1 MGEATLAKQ
10 LLQLVGGKQN
20 IEQVWHCATRLRFT
34 LKDPQKATAAK
45 QKVEALDGVITVV
58 EASGQ
63 YQVVIGNNVS
73 DVYQAIIKLE
83 PSLGDSAQAAND
95 QPKEKMTFKRT
106 FNGLLTF
113 ISGVF
118 TPFLG
123 AMAGAGIL
131 KGLLSLAVAVG
142 WLTTKSGAY
151 QIWWA
156 AADGI
161 FYFLP
166 IALAF
171 TAAKHL
177 KVNPFVAMAIA
188 AAMVYPNIVGLV
200 GKPSIDFFGIPVV
213 AANYTATV
221 LPILLVVVV
230 QKFLEP
236 FFNKIWHQ
244 SVRNILAPLCLLVII
259 VPLTMLVVGPVSSI
273 LSNGLATAIVS
284 LNKSVPA
291 LAGMVLGGF
300 WQVFVIF
307 GVHWALVPVM
317 MNNIAQYGTDP
328 MMPILLPAVLAQAGA
343 AFAVFLKT
351 RDAKMK
357 SLAGSSTIT
366 ALFGVTEP
374 TIYGITLKLKKP
386 FYCAC
391 VAGAVGGIIVA
402 MSGAGSNV
410 ASLASIL
417 SLPTYLGKGFGVS
430 VIGDIVAFVL
440 GVALTFVF
448 GGINAGVKED
458 KTQAAQVTADHA
470 ETLAAPVKGTLVPLS
485 EVPDEVFSSGTM
497 GQGIAIEPEDNLV
510 KAPVAGT
517 ISLVY
522 PTAHAIGITS
532 DKGAEIL
539 IHIGVDTVNLK
550 GKYFKPLIEQGQ
562 KVAVG
567 TPLVEFD
574 YQAIKAA
581 GYAPTVMMI
590 VTNSDRYQVETRA
603 DGTTADD
610 ALMTLA

>member
-1 MGEATLAKQ
+1 MGETALAKQ
-10 LLQLVGGKQN
+10 LLKLVGGKQN
-20 IEQVWHCATRLRFT
+20 INQVWHCATRLRFT
-34 LKDPQKATAAK
+34 LKDQDKVPKE
-45 QKVEALDGVITVV
+45 KVEALDGVITVV

-63 YQVVIGNNVS
+63 FQVVIGNNVS
-73 DVYQAIIKLE
+73 DVYQEVVKLE
-83 PSLGDSAQAAND
+83 PSLSDGTEGPATVTH
-95 QPKEKMTFKRT
+95 EKMTFKRA

-131 KGLLSLAVAVG
+131 KGLLSLAVVLG

-166 IALAF
+166 LALAF
-171 TAAKHL
+171 TAAKQL
-177 KVNPFVAMAIA
+177 KVNQFVAMAIA
-188 AAMVYPNIVGLV
+188 AAMVYPNIVALV

-236 FFNKIWHQ
+236 FFNRIWHE
-244 SVRNILAPLCLLVII
+244 SVRNILAPLCLLVVI

-284 LNKSVPA
+284 LNKSVPV
-291 LAGMVLGGF
+291 LAGMILGGF

-317 MNNIAQYGTDP
+317 MNNIALYGTDP

-343 AFAVFLKT
+343 AFAVFLKA

-366 ALFGVTEP
+366 ALFGITEP

-402 MSGAGSNV
+402 MSGAGANV

-430 VIGDIVAFVL
+430 VIGDVVAFVL
-440 GVALTFVF
+440 GVGLTLAF
-448 GGINAGVKED
+448 GGINAPAKN
-458 KTQAAQVTADHA
+458 QAAAEVVADHA
-470 ETLAAPVKGTLVPLS
+470 ETLAAPVKGTLVALS
-485 EVPDEVFSSGTM
+485 DVPDEVFASGTM
-497 GQGIAIEPEDNLV
+497 GQGIAIESEENVV
-510 KAPVAGT
+510 KSPVAGT
-517 ISLVY
+517 VSLVY
-522 PTAHAIGITS
+522 PTGHAIGITS

-539 IHIGVDTVNLK
+539 IHIGIDTVNLK
-550 GKYFKPLIEQGQ
+550 GKHFKALIEQGQ
-562 KVAVG
+562 KVTVG

-574 YQAIKAA
+574 YQAIQAA

-590 VTNSDRYQVETRA
+590 VTNSDQYQVETRS
-603 DGTTADD
+603 DGATDDD

>member
-1 MGEATLAKQ
+1 MGETALAKQ
-10 LLQLVGGKQN
+10 LLKLVGGKQN
-20 IEQVWHCATRLRFT
+20 INQVWHCATRLRFT
-34 LKDPQKATAAK
+34 LKDQDKVPKE
-45 QKVEALDGVITVV
+45 KVEALDGVITVV

-63 YQVVIGNNVS
+63 FQVVIGNNVS
-73 DVYQAIIKLE
+73 DVYQEVVKLE
-83 PSLGDSAQAAND
+83 PSLSDGTEGPATVTH
-95 QPKEKMTFKRT
+95 EKMTFKRA

-131 KGLLSLAVAVG
+131 KGLLSLAVVLG

-166 IALAF
+166 LALAF
-171 TAAKHL
+171 TAAKQL
-177 KVNPFVAMAIA
+177 KVNQFVAMAIA
-188 AAMVYPNIVGLV
+188 AAMVYPNIVALV

-236 FFNKIWHQ
+236 FFNRIWHE
-244 SVRNILAPLCLLVII
+244 SVRNILAPLCLLVVI

-284 LNKSVPA
+284 LNKSVPV
-291 LAGMVLGGF
+291 LAGMILGGF

-317 MNNIAQYGTDP
+317 MNNIALYGTDP

-343 AFAVFLKT
+343 AFAVFLKA

-366 ALFGVTEP
+366 ALFGITEP

-402 MSGAGSNV
+402 MSGAGANV
-410 ASLASIL
+410 AALASIL

-430 VIGDIVAFVL
+430 VIGDVVAFVL
-440 GVALTFVF
+440 GVGLTLAF
-448 GGINAGVKED
+448 GGINAPAKN
-458 KTQAAQVTADHA
+458 QAAAEVVADHA
-470 ETLAAPVKGTLVPLS
+470 ETLAAPVKGTLVALS
-485 EVPDEVFSSGTM
+485 DVPDEVFASGTM
-497 GQGIAIEPEDNLV
+497 GQGIAIEPEEDVV
-510 KAPVAGT
+510 KSPVAGT
-517 ISLVY
+517 VSLVY
-522 PTAHAIGITS
+522 PTGHAIGITS

-539 IHIGVDTVNLK
+539 IHIGIDTVNLK
-550 GKYFKPLIEQGQ
+550 GKHFKALFEQGQ
-562 KVAVG
+562 KVTVG

-574 YQAIKAA
+574 YQAIQAA
-581 GYAPTVMMI
+581 GYAPTVTMI
-590 VTNSDRYQVETRA
+590 VTNSDQYQVETRS
-603 DGTTADD
+603 DGATDDD

>member
-1 MGEATLAKQ
+1 MGETALAKQ
-10 LLQLVGGKQN
+10 LLKLVGGKQN
-20 IEQVWHCATRLRFT
+20 INQVWHCATRLRFT
-34 LKDPQKATAAK
+34 LKDQDKVPKE
-45 QKVEALDGVITVV
+45 KVEALDGVITVV

-63 YQVVIGNNVS
+63 FQVVIGNNVS
-73 DVYQAIIKLE
+73 DVYQEVVKLE
-83 PSLGDSAQAAND
+83 PSLSDGTEGPATVTH
-95 QPKEKMTFKRT
+95 EKMTFKRA

-131 KGLLSLAVAVG
+131 KGLLSLAVVLG

-166 IALAF
+166 LALAF
-171 TAAKHL
+171 TAAKQL
-177 KVNPFVAMAIA
+177 KVNQFVAMAIA
-188 AAMVYPNIVGLV
+188 AAMVYPNIVALV

-236 FFNKIWHQ
+236 FFNRIWHE
-244 SVRNILAPLCLLVII
+244 SVRNILAPLCLLVVI

-284 LNKSVPA
+284 LNKSVPV
-291 LAGMVLGGF
+291 LAGMILGGF

-317 MNNIAQYGTDP
+317 MNNIALYGTDP

-343 AFAVFLKT
+343 AFAVFLKA

-366 ALFGVTEP
+366 ALFGITEP

-402 MSGAGSNV
+402 MSGAGANV

-430 VIGDIVAFVL
+430 VIGDVVAFVL
-440 GVALTFVF
+440 GVGLTLAF
-448 GGINAGVKED
+448 GGINAPAK
-458 KTQAAQVTADHA
+458 KQAAAKVVADHA
-470 ETLAAPVKGTLVPLS
+470 ETLAAPVKGTLVTLS
-485 EVPDEVFSSGTM
+485 DVPDEVFASGTM
-497 GQGIAIEPEDNLV
+497 GQGIAIEPEENVV
-510 KAPVAGT
+510 KSPVAGT
-517 ISLVY
+517 VSLVY
-522 PTAHAIGITS
+522 PTGHAIGITS

-539 IHIGVDTVNLK
+539 IHIGIDTVNLK
-550 GKYFKPLIEQGQ
+550 GKHFKALIEQGQ
-562 KVAVG
+562 KVTVG

-574 YQAIKAA
+574 YQAIQAA

-590 VTNSDRYQVETRA
+590 VTNSDQYQVETRS
-603 DGTTADD
+603 DGATDDD

>member
-1 MGEATLAKQ
+1 MGETALAKQ
-10 LLQLVGGKQN
+10 LLKLVGGKQN
-20 IEQVWHCATRLRFT
+20 INQVWHCATRLRFT
-34 LKDPQKATAAK
+34 LKDQDKVPKE
-45 QKVEALDGVITVV
+45 KVEALDGVITVV

-63 YQVVIGNNVS
+63 FQVVIGNNVS
-73 DVYQAIIKLE
+73 DVYQEVVKLE
-83 PSLGDSAQAAND
+83 PSLSDGTEGPATVTH
-95 QPKEKMTFKRT
+95 EKMTFKRA

-131 KGLLSLAVAVG
+131 KGLLSLAVVLG

-166 IALAF
+166 LALAF
-171 TAAKHL
+171 TAAKQL
-177 KVNPFVAMAIA
+177 KVNQFVAMAIA
-188 AAMVYPNIVGLV
+188 AAMVYPNIVALV

-236 FFNKIWHQ
+236 FFNRIWHE
-244 SVRNILAPLCLLVII
+244 SVRNILAPLCLLVVI

-284 LNKSVPA
+284 LNKSVPV
-291 LAGMVLGGF
+291 LAGMILGGF

-317 MNNIAQYGTDP
+317 MNNIALYGTDP

-343 AFAVFLKT
+343 AFAVFLKA

-366 ALFGVTEP
+366 ALFGITEP

-402 MSGAGSNV
+402 MSGAGANV
-410 ASLASIL
+410 AALASIL

-430 VIGDIVAFVL
+430 VIGDVVAFVL
-440 GVALTFVF
+440 GVGLTLAF
-448 GGINAGVKED
+448 GGINAPAK
-458 KTQAAQVTADHA
+458 KQAAAKVVADHA
-470 ETLAAPVKGTLVPLS
+470 ETLAAPVKGTLVALS
-485 EVPDEVFSSGTM
+485 DVPDEVFASGTM
-497 GQGIAIEPEDNLV
+497 GQGIAIEPEEDVV
-510 KAPVAGT
+510 KSPVAGT
-517 ISLVY
+517 VSLVY
-522 PTAHAIGITS
+522 PTGHAIGITS

-539 IHIGVDTVNLK
+539 IHIGIDTVNLK
-550 GKYFKPLIEQGQ
+550 GKHFKALIEHG
-562 KVAVG
+562 KNVTVG

-574 YQAIKAA
+574 YQAIQAA
-581 GYAPTVMMI
+581 GYAPTVTMI
-590 VTNSDRYQVETRA
+590 VTNSDQYQVETRS
-603 DGTTADD
+603 DGATDDD

>member
-1 MGEATLAKQ
+1 MGETALAKQ
-10 LLQLVGGKQN
+10 LLKLVGGKQN
-20 IEQVWHCATRLRFT
+20 INQVWHCATRLRFT
-34 LKDPQKATAAK
+34 LKDQDKVPKE
-45 QKVEALDGVITVV
+45 KVEALDGVITVV

-63 YQVVIGNNVS
+63 FQVVIGNNVS
-73 DVYQAIIKLE
+73 DVYQEVVKLE
-83 PSLGDSAQAAND
+83 PSLSDGTEGPATVTH
-95 QPKEKMTFKRT
+95 EKMTFKRA

-131 KGLLSLAVAVG
+131 KGLLSLAVVLG

-166 IALAF
+166 LALAF
-171 TAAKHL
+171 TAAKQL
-177 KVNPFVAMAIA
+177 KVNQFVAMAIA
-188 AAMVYPNIVGLV
+188 AAMVYPNIVALV

-236 FFNKIWHQ
+236 FFNRIWHE
-244 SVRNILAPLCLLVII
+244 SVRNILAPLCLLVVI

-284 LNKSVPA
+284 LNKSVPV
-291 LAGMVLGGF
+291 LAGMILGGF

-317 MNNIAQYGTDP
+317 MNNIALYGTDP

-343 AFAVFLKT
+343 AFAVFLKA

-366 ALFGVTEP
+366 ALFGITEP

-402 MSGAGSNV
+402 MSGAGANV

-430 VIGDIVAFVL
+430 VIGDVVAFVL
-440 GVALTFVF
+440 GVGLTLAF
-448 GGINAGVKED
+448 GGINAPAKN
-458 KTQAAQVTADHA
+458 QAAAEVVADHA
-470 ETLAAPVKGTLVPLS
+470 ETLAAPVKGTLVTLS
-485 EVPDEVFSSGTM
+485 DVPDEVFASGTM
-497 GQGIAIEPEDNLV
+497 GQGIAIEPEENVV
-510 KAPVAGT
+510 KSPVAGT
-517 ISLVY
+517 VSLVY
-522 PTAHAIGITS
+522 PTGHAIGITS

-539 IHIGVDTVNLK
+539 IHIGIDTVNLK
-550 GKYFKPLIEQGQ
+550 GKHFKALIEQGQ
-562 KVAVG
+562 KVTVG

-574 YQAIKAA
+574 YQAIQAA

-590 VTNSDRYQVETRA
+590 VTNSDQYQVETRS
-603 DGTTADD
+603 DGATDDD

>member
-1 MGEATLAKQ
+1 MGETALAKQ
-10 LLQLVGGKQN
+10 LLKLVGGKQN
-20 IEQVWHCATRLRFT
+20 INQVWHCATRLRFT
-34 LKDPQKATAAK
+34 LKDQDKVPKE
-45 QKVEALDGVITVV
+45 KVEALDGVITVV

-63 YQVVIGNNVS
+63 FQVVIGNNVS
-73 DVYQAIIKLE
+73 DVYQEVVKLE
-83 PSLGDSAQAAND
+83 PSLSDGTEGPATVTH
-95 QPKEKMTFKRT
+95 EKMTFKRA

-131 KGLLSLAVAVG
+131 KGLLSLAVVLG

-166 IALAF
+166 LALAF
-171 TAAKHL
+171 TAAKQL
-177 KVNPFVAMAIA
+177 KVNQFVAMAIA
-188 AAMVYPNIVGLV
+188 AAMVYPNIVALV

-236 FFNKIWHQ
+236 FFNRIWHE
-244 SVRNILAPLCLLVII
+244 SVRNILAPLCLLVVI

-284 LNKSVPA
+284 LNKSVPV
-291 LAGMVLGGF
+291 LAGMILGGF

-317 MNNIAQYGTDP
+317 MNNIALYGTDP

-343 AFAVFLKT
+343 AFAVFLKA

-366 ALFGVTEP
+366 ALFGITEP

-402 MSGAGSNV
+402 MSGAGANV

-430 VIGDIVAFVL
+430 VIGDVVAFVL
-440 GVALTFVF
+440 GVGLTLAF
-448 GGINAGVKED
+448 GGINAPAKN
-458 KTQAAQVTADHA
+458 QAAAEVVADHA
-470 ETLAAPVKGTLVPLS
+470 ETLAAPVKGTLVTLS
-485 EVPDEVFSSGTM
+485 DVPDEVFASGTM
-497 GQGIAIEPEDNLV
+497 GQGIAIEPEENVV
-510 KAPVAGT
+510 KSPVAGT
-517 ISLVY
+517 VSLVY
-522 PTAHAIGITS
+522 PTGHAIGITS

-539 IHIGVDTVNLK
+539 IHIGIDTVNLK
-550 GKYFKPLIEQGQ
+550 GKHFKALIEQGQ
-562 KVAVG
+562 KVTVG
-567 TPLVEFD
+567 T
-574 YQAIKAA
+574 
-581 GYAPTVMMI
+581 
-590 VTNSDRYQVETRA
+590 
-603 DGTTADD
+603 
-610 ALMTLA
+610 

>member
-1 MGEATLAKQ
+1 MGETALAKQ
-10 LLQLVGGKQN
+10 LLKLVGGKQN
-20 IEQVWHCATRLRFT
+20 INQVWHCATRLRFT
-34 LKDPQKATAAK
+34 LKDQNKVPKE
-45 QKVEALDGVITVV
+45 KVEALDGVITVV

-63 YQVVIGNNVS
+63 FQVVIGNNVS
-73 DVYQAIIKLE
+73 DVYQEVVKLE
-83 PSLGDSAQAAND
+83 PSLSDGTEGPATVTH
-95 QPKEKMTFKRT
+95 EKMTFKRA

-131 KGLLSLAVAVG
+131 KGLLSLAVVLG

-166 IALAF
+166 LALAF
-171 TAAKHL
+171 TAAKQL
-177 KVNPFVAMAIA
+177 KVNQFVAMAIA
-188 AAMVYPNIVGLV
+188 AAMLYPNIVALV

-236 FFNKIWHQ
+236 FFNRIWHE
-244 SVRNILAPLCLLVII
+244 SVRNILAPLCLLVVI

-284 LNKSVPA
+284 LNKSVPV
-291 LAGMVLGGF
+291 LAGMILGGF

-317 MNNIAQYGTDP
+317 MNNIALYGTDP

-343 AFAVFLKT
+343 AFAVFLKA

-366 ALFGVTEP
+366 ALFGITEP

-402 MSGAGSNV
+402 MSGAGANV

-430 VIGDIVAFVL
+430 VIGDVVAFVL
-440 GVALTFVF
+440 GVGLTLAF
-448 GGINAGVKED
+448 GGINAPAKN
-458 KTQAAQVTADHA
+458 QAAAEVVADHA
-470 ETLAAPVKGTLVPLS
+470 ETLAAPVKGTLVALS
-485 EVPDEVFSSGTM
+485 DVPDEVFASGTM
-497 GQGIAIEPEDNLV
+497 GQGIAIEPEENVV
-510 KAPVAGT
+510 KSPVAGT
-517 ISLVY
+517 VSLVY
-522 PTAHAIGITS
+522 PTGHAIGITS

-539 IHIGVDTVNLK
+539 IHIGIDTVNLK
-550 GKYFKPLIEQGQ
+550 GKHFKALIEQGQ
-562 KVAVG
+562 KVTVG

-574 YQAIKAA
+574 YQAIQAA

-590 VTNSDRYQVETRA
+590 VTNSDQYQVETRS
-603 DGTTADD
+603 DGATDDD

>member
-1 MGEATLAKQ
+1 MGETALAKQ
-10 LLQLVGGKQN
+10 LLKLVGGKQN
-20 IEQVWHCATRLRFT
+20 INQVWHCATRLRFT
-34 LKDPQKATAAK
+34 LKDQNKVPKE
-45 QKVEALDGVITVV
+45 KVEALDGVITVV

-63 YQVVIGNNVS
+63 FQVVIGNNVS
-73 DVYQAIIKLE
+73 DVYQEVVKLE
-83 PSLGDSAQAAND
+83 PSLSDGTEGPATVTH
-95 QPKEKMTFKRT
+95 EKMTFKRA

-131 KGLLSLAVAVG
+131 KGLLSLAVVLG

-166 IALAF
+166 LALAF
-171 TAAKHL
+171 TAAKQL
-177 KVNPFVAMAIA
+177 KVNQFVAMAIA
-188 AAMVYPNIVGLV
+188 AAMVYPNIVALV

-236 FFNKIWHQ
+236 FFNRIWHE
-244 SVRNILAPLCLLVII
+244 SVRNILAPLCLLVVI

-284 LNKSVPA
+284 LNKSVPV
-291 LAGMVLGGF
+291 LAGMILGGF

-317 MNNIAQYGTDP
+317 MNNIALYGTDP

-343 AFAVFLKT
+343 AFAVFLKA

-366 ALFGVTEP
+366 ALFGITEP

-402 MSGAGSNV
+402 MSGAGANV

-430 VIGDIVAFVL
+430 VIGDVVAFVL
-440 GVALTFVF
+440 GVGLTLAF
-448 GGINAGVKED
+448 GGINAPAKN
-458 KTQAAQVTADHA
+458 QAAAEVVADHA
-470 ETLAAPVKGTLVPLS
+470 ETLAAPVKGTLVTLS
-485 EVPDEVFSSGTM
+485 DVPDEVFASGTM
-497 GQGIAIEPEDNLV
+497 GQGIAIEPEENVV
-510 KAPVAGT
+510 KSPVAGT
-517 ISLVY
+517 VSLVY
-522 PTAHAIGITS
+522 PTGHAIGITS

-539 IHIGVDTVNLK
+539 IHIGIDTVNLK
-550 GKYFKPLIEQGQ
+550 GKHFKALIEQGQ
-562 KVAVG
+562 KVTVG

-574 YQAIKAA
+574 YQAIQAA

-590 VTNSDRYQVETRA
+590 VTNSDQYQVETRS
-603 DGTTADD
+603 DGATDDD

>member
-1 MGEATLAKQ
+1 MGETALAKQ
-10 LLQLVGGKQN
+10 LLKLVGGKQN
-20 IEQVWHCATRLRFT
+20 INQVWHCATRLRFT
-34 LKDPQKATAAK
+34 LKDQDKVPKE
-45 QKVEALDGVITVV
+45 KVEALDGVITVV

-63 YQVVIGNNVS
+63 FQVVIGNNVS
-73 DVYQAIIKLE
+73 DVYQEVVKLE
-83 PSLGDSAQAAND
+83 PSLSDGTEGPATVTH
-95 QPKEKMTFKRT
+95 EKMTFKRA

-131 KGLLSLAVAVG
+131 KGLLSLAVVLG

-166 IALAF
+166 LALAF
-171 TAAKHL
+171 TAAKQL
-177 KVNPFVAMAIA
+177 KVNQFVAMAIA
-188 AAMVYPNIVGLV
+188 AAMVYPNIVALV

-236 FFNKIWHQ
+236 FFNKIWHE
-244 SVRNILAPLCLLVII
+244 SVRNILAPLCLLVVI

-284 LNKSVPA
+284 LNKSVPV
-291 LAGMVLGGF
+291 LAGMILGGF

-317 MNNIAQYGTDP
+317 MNNIALYGTDP

-343 AFAVFLKT
+343 AFAVFLKA

-366 ALFGVTEP
+366 ALFGITEP

-402 MSGAGSNV
+402 MSGAGANV

-430 VIGDIVAFVL
+430 VIGDVVAFVL
-440 GVALTFVF
+440 GVGLTLAF
-448 GGINAGVKED
+448 GGINAPAKN
-458 KTQAAQVTADHA
+458 QAAAAVVADHA
-470 ETLAAPVKGTLVPLS
+470 ETLAAPVKGTLVALS
-485 EVPDEVFSSGTM
+485 DVPDEVFASGTM
-497 GQGIAIEPEDNLV
+497 GQGIAIEPEENVV
-510 KAPVAGT
+510 KSPVAGT
-517 ISLVY
+517 VSLVY
-522 PTAHAIGITS
+522 PTGHAIGITS

-539 IHIGVDTVNLK
+539 IHIGIDTVNLK
-550 GKYFKPLIEQGQ
+550 GKHFKALIEQGQ
-562 KVAVG
+562 KVTVG

-574 YQAIKAA
+574 YQAIQAA

-590 VTNSDRYQVETRA
+590 VTNSDQYQVETRS
-603 DGTTADD
+603 DGATDDD

>member
-1 MGEATLAKQ
+1 MGETALAKQ
-10 LLQLVGGKQN
+10 LLKLVGGKQN
-20 IEQVWHCATRLRFT
+20 INQVWHCATRLRFT
-34 LKDPQKATAAK
+34 LKDQDKVPKE
-45 QKVEALDGVITVV
+45 KVEALDGVITVV

-63 YQVVIGNNVS
+63 FQVVIGNNVS
-73 DVYQAIIKLE
+73 DVYQEVVKLE
-83 PSLGDSAQAAND
+83 PSLSDGTEGPATVTH
-95 QPKEKMTFKRT
+95 EKMTFKRA

-131 KGLLSLAVAVG
+131 KGLLSLAVVLG

-166 IALAF
+166 LALAF
-171 TAAKHL
+171 TAAKQL
-177 KVNPFVAMAIA
+177 KVNQFVAMAIA
-188 AAMVYPNIVGLV
+188 AAMVYPNIVALV

-236 FFNKIWHQ
+236 FFNRIWHE
-244 SVRNILAPLCLLVII
+244 SVRNILAPLCLLVVI

-284 LNKSVPA
+284 LNKSVPV
-291 LAGMVLGGF
+291 LAGMILGGF

-317 MNNIAQYGTDP
+317 MNNIALYGTDP

-343 AFAVFLKT
+343 AFAVFLKA

-366 ALFGVTEP
+366 ALFGITEP

-402 MSGAGSNV
+402 MSGAGANV

-430 VIGDIVAFVL
+430 VIGDVVAFVL
-440 GVALTFVF
+440 GVGLTLAF
-448 GGINAGVKED
+448 GGINAPAKN
-458 KTQAAQVTADHA
+458 QAAAEVVADHA
-470 ETLAAPVKGTLVPLS
+470 ETLAAPVKGTLVALS
-485 EVPDEVFSSGTM
+485 DVPDEVFASGTM
-497 GQGIAIEPEDNLV
+497 GQGIAIEPEEDVV
-510 KAPVAGT
+510 KSPVAGT
-517 ISLVY
+517 VSLVY
-522 PTAHAIGITS
+522 PTGHAIGITS

-539 IHIGVDTVNLK
+539 IHIGIDTVNLK
-550 GKYFKPLIEQGQ
+550 GKHFKALIEQGQ
-562 KVAVG
+562 KVTVG

-574 YQAIKAA
+574 YQAIQAA
-581 GYAPTVMMI
+581 GYAPTVTMI
-590 VTNSDRYQVETRA
+590 VTNSDQYQVETRS
-603 DGTTADD
+603 DGATDDD

>member
-1 MGEATLAKQ
+1 MGETALAKQ
-10 LLQLVGGKQN
+10 LLKLVGGKQN
-20 IEQVWHCATRLRFT
+20 INQVWHCATRLRFT
-34 LKDPQKATAAK
+34 LKDQDKVPKE
-45 QKVEALDGVITVV
+45 KVEALDGVITVV

-63 YQVVIGNNVS
+63 FQVVIGNNVS
-73 DVYQAIIKLE
+73 DVYQEVVKLE
-83 PSLGDSAQAAND
+83 PSLSDGTEGPATVTH
-95 QPKEKMTFKRT
+95 EKMTFKRA

-118 TPFLG
+118 TPFVG

-131 KGLLSLAVAVG
+131 KGLLSLAVVLG
-142 WLTTKSGAY
+142 WLTTKSGDY

-166 IALAF
+166 LALAF
-171 TAAKHL
+171 TAAKQL
-177 KVNPFVAMAIA
+177 KVNQFVAMAIA
-188 AAMVYPNIVGLV
+188 AAMVYPNIVALV

-236 FFNKIWHQ
+236 FFNRIWHE
-244 SVRNILAPLCLLVII
+244 SVRNILAPLCLLVVI

-284 LNKSVPA
+284 LNKSVPV
-291 LAGMVLGGF
+291 LAGMILGGF

-317 MNNIAQYGTDP
+317 MNNIALYGTDP

-343 AFAVFLKT
+343 AFAVFLKA

-366 ALFGVTEP
+366 ALFGITEP

-402 MSGAGSNV
+402 MSGAGANV

-430 VIGDIVAFVL
+430 VIGDVVAFVL
-440 GVALTFVF
+440 GVGLTLAF
-448 GGINAGVKED
+448 GGINAPAKN
-458 KTQAAQVTADHA
+458 QAAAEVVADHA
-470 ETLAAPVKGTLVPLS
+470 ETLAAPVKGTLVTLS
-485 EVPDEVFSSGTM
+485 DVPDEVFASGTM
-497 GQGIAIEPEDNLV
+497 GQGIAIEPEENVV
-510 KAPVAGT
+510 KSPVAGT
-517 ISLVY
+517 VSLVY
-522 PTAHAIGITS
+522 PTGHAIGITS

-539 IHIGVDTVNLK
+539 IHIGIDTVNLK
-550 GKYFKPLIEQGQ
+550 GKHFKALIEQGQ
-562 KVAVG
+562 KVTVG

-574 YQAIKAA
+574 YQAIQAA

-590 VTNSDRYQVETRA
+590 VTNSDQYQVETRS
-603 DGTTADD
+603 DGATDDD

>member
-1 MGEATLAKQ
+1 MGETALAKQ
-10 LLQLVGGKQN
+10 LLKLVGGKQN
-20 IEQVWHCATRLRFT
+20 INQVWHCATRLRFT
-34 LKDPQKATAAK
+34 LKDQDKVPKE
-45 QKVEALDGVITVV
+45 KVEALDGVITVV

-63 YQVVIGNNVS
+63 FQVVIGNNVS
-73 DVYQAIIKLE
+73 DVYQEVVKLE
-83 PSLGDSAQAAND
+83 PSLSDGTEGPATVTH
-95 QPKEKMTFKRT
+95 EKMTFKRA

-131 KGLLSLAVAVG
+131 KGLLSLAVVLG

-166 IALAF
+166 LALAF
-171 TAAKHL
+171 TAAKQL
-177 KVNPFVAMAIA
+177 KVNQFVAMAIA
-188 AAMVYPNIVGLV
+188 AAMVYPNIVALV

-236 FFNKIWHQ
+236 FFNRIWHE
-244 SVRNILAPLCLLVII
+244 SVRNILAPLCLLVVI

-284 LNKSVPA
+284 LNKSVPV
-291 LAGMVLGGF
+291 LAGMILGGF

-317 MNNIAQYGTDP
+317 MNNIALYGTDP

-343 AFAVFLKT
+343 AFAVFLKA

-366 ALFGVTEP
+366 ALFGITEP

-402 MSGAGSNV
+402 MSGAGANV
-410 ASLASIL
+410 ASLASVL

-430 VIGDIVAFVL
+430 VIGDVVAFVL
-440 GVALTFVF
+440 GVGLTLAF
-448 GGINAGVKED
+448 GGINAPAKN
-458 KTQAAQVTADHA
+458 QAAAAVVADHA
-470 ETLAAPVKGTLVPLS
+470 ETLAAPVKGTLVALS
-485 EVPDEVFSSGTM
+485 DVPDEVFASGTM
-497 GQGIAIEPEDNLV
+497 GQGIAIEPEENVV
-510 KAPVAGT
+510 KSPVAGT
-517 ISLVY
+517 LSLVY
-522 PTAHAIGITS
+522 PTGHAIGITS

-539 IHIGVDTVNLK
+539 IHIGIDTVNLK
-550 GKYFKPLIEQGQ
+550 GKHFKALIEQGQ
-562 KVAVG
+562 KVTVG

-574 YQAIKAA
+574 YQAIQAA

-590 VTNSDRYQVETRA
+590 VTNSDQYQVETRS
-603 DGTTADD
+603 DGATDDD

>member
-1 MGEATLAKQ
+1 MGETALAKQ
-10 LLQLVGGKQN
+10 LLKLVGGKQN
-20 IEQVWHCATRLRFT
+20 INQVWHCATRLRFT
-34 LKDPQKATAAK
+34 LKDQDKVPKE
-45 QKVEALDGVITVV
+45 KVEALDGVITVV

-63 YQVVIGNNVS
+63 FQVVIGNNVG
-73 DVYQAIIKLE
+73 DVYQEVVKLE
-83 PSLGDSAQAAND
+83 PSLSDGTEGPATVTH
-95 QPKEKMTFKRT
+95 EKMTFKRA

-131 KGLLSLAVAVG
+131 KGLLSLAVVLG

-166 IALAF
+166 LALAF
-171 TAAKHL
+171 TAAKQL
-177 KVNPFVAMAIA
+177 KVNQFVAMAIA
-188 AAMVYPNIVGLV
+188 AAMVYPNIVALV

-236 FFNKIWHQ
+236 FFNRIWHE
-244 SVRNILAPLCLLVII
+244 SVRNILAPLCLLVVI

-284 LNKSVPA
+284 LNKSVPV
-291 LAGMVLGGF
+291 LAGMILGGF

-317 MNNIAQYGTDP
+317 MNNIALYGTDP

-343 AFAVFLKT
+343 AFAVFLKA

-366 ALFGVTEP
+366 ALFGITEP

-402 MSGAGSNV
+402 MSGAGANV

-430 VIGDIVAFVL
+430 VIGDVVAFVL
-440 GVALTFVF
+440 GVGLTLAF
-448 GGINAGVKED
+448 GGINAPAKN
-458 KTQAAQVTADHA
+458 QAAAEVVADHA
-470 ETLAAPVKGTLVPLS
+470 ETLAAPVKGTLVTLS
-485 EVPDEVFSSGTM
+485 DVPDEVFASGTM
-497 GQGIAIEPEDNLV
+497 GQGIAIEPEENVV
-510 KAPVAGT
+510 KSPVAGT
-517 ISLVY
+517 VSLVY
-522 PTAHAIGITS
+522 PTGHAIGITS

-539 IHIGVDTVNLK
+539 IHIGIDTVNLK
-550 GKYFKPLIEQGQ
+550 GKHFKALIEQGQ
-562 KVAVG
+562 KVTVG

-574 YQAIKAA
+574 YQAIQAA

-590 VTNSDRYQVETRA
+590 VTNSDQYQVETRS
-603 DGTTADD
+603 DGATDDD

>member
-1 MGEATLAKQ
+1 MGETALAKQ
-10 LLQLVGGKQN
+10 LLKLVGGKQN
-20 IEQVWHCATRLRFT
+20 INQVWHCATRLRFT
-34 LKDPQKATAAK
+34 LKDQDKVPKE
-45 QKVEALDGVITVV
+45 KVEALDGVITVV

-63 YQVVIGNNVS
+63 FQVVIGNNVS
-73 DVYQAIIKLE
+73 DVYQEVVKLE
-83 PSLGDSAQAAND
+83 PSLSDGTEGPATVTH
-95 QPKEKMTFKRT
+95 EKMTFKRA

-131 KGLLSLAVAVG
+131 KGLLSLAVVLG

-166 IALAF
+166 LALAF
-171 TAAKHL
+171 TAAKQL
-177 KVNPFVAMAIA
+177 KVNQFVAMAIA
-188 AAMVYPNIVGLV
+188 AAMVYPNIVALV
-200 GKPSIDFFGIPVV
+200 GKPSIDFLGIPVV

-236 FFNKIWHQ
+236 FFNRIWHE
-244 SVRNILAPLCLLVII
+244 SVRNILAPLCLLVVI

-284 LNKSVPA
+284 LNKSVPV
-291 LAGMVLGGF
+291 LAGMILGGF

-317 MNNIAQYGTDP
+317 MNNIALYGTDP

-343 AFAVFLKT
+343 AFAVFLKA

-366 ALFGVTEP
+366 ALFGITEP

-402 MSGAGSNV
+402 MSGAGANV
-410 ASLASIL
+410 AALASIL

-430 VIGDIVAFVL
+430 VIGDVVAFVL
-440 GVALTFVF
+440 GVGLTLAF
-448 GGINAGVKED
+448 GGINAPAK
-458 KTQAAQVTADHA
+458 KQAAAKVVADHA
-470 ETLAAPVKGTLVPLS
+470 ETLAAPVKGTLVALS
-485 EVPDEVFSSGTM
+485 DVPDEVFASGTM
-497 GQGIAIEPEDNLV
+497 GQGIAIEPEEDVV
-510 KAPVAGT
+510 KSPVAGT
-517 ISLVY
+517 VSLVY
-522 PTAHAIGITS
+522 PTGHAIGITS

-539 IHIGVDTVNLK
+539 IHIGIDTVNLK
-550 GKYFKPLIEQGQ
+550 GKHFKALIEQGQ
-562 KVAVG
+562 KVTVG

-574 YQAIKAA
+574 YQAIQAA
-581 GYAPTVMMI
+581 GYAPTVTMI
-590 VTNSDRYQVETRA
+590 VTNSDQYQVETRS
-603 DGTTADD
+603 DGATDDD

>member
-1 MGEATLAKQ
+1 MGETALAKQ
-10 LLQLVGGKQN
+10 LLKLVGGKQN
-20 IEQVWHCATRLRFT
+20 INQVWHCATRLRFT
-34 LKDPQKATAAK
+34 LKDQDKVPKE
-45 QKVEALDGVITVV
+45 KVEALDGVITVV

-63 YQVVIGNNVS
+63 FQVVIGNNVS
-73 DVYQAIIKLE
+73 DVYQEVVKLE
-83 PSLGDSAQAAND
+83 PSLSDGTEGPATVTH
-95 QPKEKMTFKRT
+95 EKMTFKRA
-106 FNGLLTF
+106 FNGLITF

-131 KGLLSLAVAVG
+131 KGLLSLAVVLG

-166 IALAF
+166 LALAF
-171 TAAKHL
+171 TAAKQL
-177 KVNPFVAMAIA
+177 KVNQFVAMAIA
-188 AAMVYPNIVGLV
+188 AAMVYPNIVALV

-236 FFNKIWHQ
+236 FFNRIWHE
-244 SVRNILAPLCLLVII
+244 SVRNILAPLCLLVVI

-284 LNKSVPA
+284 LNKSVPV
-291 LAGMVLGGF
+291 LAGMILGGF

-317 MNNIAQYGTDP
+317 MNNIALYGTDP

-343 AFAVFLKT
+343 AFAVFLKA

-366 ALFGVTEP
+366 ALFGITEP

-402 MSGAGSNV
+402 MSGAGANV

-430 VIGDIVAFVL
+430 VIGDVVAFVL
-440 GVALTFVF
+440 GVGLTLAF
-448 GGINAGVKED
+448 GGINAPAKN
-458 KTQAAQVTADHA
+458 QAAAEVVADHA
-470 ETLAAPVKGTLVPLS
+470 ETLAAPVKGTLVTLS
-485 EVPDEVFSSGTM
+485 DVPDEVFASGTM
-497 GQGIAIEPEDNLV
+497 GQGIAIEPEENVV
-510 KAPVAGT
+510 KSPVAGT
-517 ISLVY
+517 VSLVY
-522 PTAHAIGITS
+522 PTGHAIGITS

-539 IHIGVDTVNLK
+539 IHIGIDTVNLK
-550 GKYFKPLIEQGQ
+550 GKHFKALIEQGQ
-562 KVAVG
+562 KVTVG

-574 YQAIKAA
+574 YQAIQAA

-590 VTNSDRYQVETRA
+590 VTNSDQYQVETRS
-603 DGTTADD
+603 DGATDDD

>member
-1 MGEATLAKQ
+1 MGETALAKQ
-10 LLQLVGGKQN
+10 LLKLVGGKQN
-20 IEQVWHCATRLRFT
+20 INQVWHCATRLRFT
-34 LKDPQKATAAK
+34 LKDQDKVPKE
-45 QKVEALDGVITVV
+45 KVEALDGVITVV

-63 YQVVIGNNVS
+63 FQVVIGNNVS
-73 DVYQAIIKLE
+73 DVYQEVVKLE
-83 PSLGDSAQAAND
+83 PSLSDGTEGPATVTH
-95 QPKEKMTFKRT
+95 EKMTFKRA

-131 KGLLSLAVAVG
+131 KGLLSLAVVLG

-166 IALAF
+166 LALAF
-171 TAAKHL
+171 TAAKQL
-177 KVNPFVAMAIA
+177 KVNQFVAMAIA
-188 AAMVYPNIVGLV
+188 AAMVYPNIVALV

-236 FFNKIWHQ
+236 FFNRIWHE
-244 SVRNILAPLCLLVII
+244 SVRNILAPLCLLVVI
-259 VPLTMLVVGPVSSI
+259 VPLTILVVGPVSSI

-284 LNKSVPA
+284 LNKSVPV
-291 LAGMVLGGF
+291 LAGMILGGF

-317 MNNIAQYGTDP
+317 MNNIALYGTDP

-343 AFAVFLKT
+343 AFAVFLKA

-366 ALFGVTEP
+366 ALFGITEP

-402 MSGAGSNV
+402 MSGAGANV

-430 VIGDIVAFVL
+430 VIGDVVAFVL
-440 GVALTFVF
+440 GVGLTLAF
-448 GGINAGVKED
+448 GGINAPAKN
-458 KTQAAQVTADHA
+458 QAAAEVVADHA
-470 ETLAAPVKGTLVPLS
+470 ETLAAPVKGTLVTLS
-485 EVPDEVFSSGTM
+485 DVPDEVFASGTM
-497 GQGIAIEPEDNLV
+497 GQGIAIEPEENVV
-510 KAPVAGT
+510 KSPVAGT
-517 ISLVY
+517 VSLVY
-522 PTAHAIGITS
+522 PTGHAIGITS

-539 IHIGVDTVNLK
+539 IHIGIDTVNLK
-550 GKYFKPLIEQGQ
+550 GKHFKALIEQGQ
-562 KVAVG
+562 KVTVG

-574 YQAIKAA
+574 YQAIQAA

-590 VTNSDRYQVETRA
+590 VTNSDQYQVETRS
-603 DGTTADD
+603 DGATDDD

>member
-1 MGEATLAKQ
+1 MGETALAKQ
-10 LLQLVGGKQN
+10 LLKLVGGKQN
-20 IEQVWHCATRLRFT
+20 INQVWHCATRLRFT
-34 LKDPQKATAAK
+34 LKDQDKVPKE
-45 QKVEALDGVITVV
+45 KVEALDGVITVV

-63 YQVVIGNNVS
+63 FQVVIGNNVS
-73 DVYQAIIKLE
+73 DVYQEVVKLE
-83 PSLGDSAQAAND
+83 PSLSDGTEGPATVTH
-95 QPKEKMTFKRT
+95 EKMTFKRA

-131 KGLLSLAVAVG
+131 KGLLSLAVVLG

-166 IALAF
+166 LALAF
-171 TAAKHL
+171 TAAKQL
-177 KVNPFVAMAIA
+177 KVNQFVAMAIA
-188 AAMVYPNIVGLV
+188 AAMVYPNIVALV
-200 GKPSIDFFGIPVV
+200 GKPSIDFLGIPVV

-236 FFNKIWHQ
+236 FFNRIWHE
-244 SVRNILAPLCLLVII
+244 SVRNILAPLCLLVVI

-284 LNKSVPA
+284 LNKSVPV
-291 LAGMVLGGF
+291 LAGMILGGF

-317 MNNIAQYGTDP
+317 MNNIALYGTDP

-343 AFAVFLKT
+343 AFAVFLKA

-366 ALFGVTEP
+366 ALFGITEP

-402 MSGAGSNV
+402 MSGAGANV
-410 ASLASIL
+410 ASLASVL

-430 VIGDIVAFVL
+430 VIGDVVAFVL
-440 GVALTFVF
+440 GVGLTLAF
-448 GGINAGVKED
+448 GGINAPAKN
-458 KTQAAQVTADHA
+458 QAAAEVVADHA
-470 ETLAAPVKGTLVPLS
+470 ETLAAPVKGTLVALS
-485 EVPDEVFSSGTM
+485 DVPDEVFASGTM
-497 GQGIAIEPEDNLV
+497 GQGIAIEPEENVV
-510 KAPVAGT
+510 KSPVAGT
-517 ISLVY
+517 VSLVY
-522 PTAHAIGITS
+522 PTGHAIGITS

-539 IHIGVDTVNLK
+539 IHIGIDTVNLK
-550 GKYFKPLIEQGQ
+550 GKHFKALIEQGQ
-562 KVAVG
+562 KVTVG

-574 YQAIKAA
+574 YQAIQAA

-590 VTNSDRYQVETRA
+590 VTNSDQYQVETRS
-603 DGTTADD
+603 DGATDDD

>member
-1 MGEATLAKQ
+1 MGETALAKQ
-10 LLQLVGGKQN
+10 LLKLVGGKQN
-20 IEQVWHCATRLRFT
+20 INQVWHCATRLRFT
-34 LKDPQKATAAK
+34 LKDQDKVPKE
-45 QKVEALDGVITVV
+45 KVEALDGVITVV

-63 YQVVIGNNVS
+63 FQVVIGNNVS
-73 DVYQAIIKLE
+73 DVYQEVVKLE
-83 PSLGDSAQAAND
+83 PSLSDGTEGPATVTH
-95 QPKEKMTFKRT
+95 EKMTFKRA

-131 KGLLSLAVAVG
+131 KGLLSLAVVLG

-166 IALAF
+166 LALAF
-171 TAAKHL
+171 TAAKQL
-177 KVNPFVAMAIA
+177 KVYQFVAMAIA
-188 AAMVYPNIVGLV
+188 AAMVYPNIVALV

-236 FFNKIWHQ
+236 FFNRIWHE
-244 SVRNILAPLCLLVII
+244 SVRNILAPLCLLVVI

-284 LNKSVPA
+284 LNKSVPV
-291 LAGMVLGGF
+291 LAGMILGGF

-317 MNNIAQYGTDP
+317 MNNIALYGTDP

-343 AFAVFLKT
+343 AFAVFLKA

-366 ALFGVTEP
+366 ALFGITEP

-402 MSGAGSNV
+402 MSGAGANV
-410 ASLASIL
+410 AALASIL

-430 VIGDIVAFVL
+430 VIGDVVAFVL
-440 GVALTFVF
+440 GVGLTLAF
-448 GGINAGVKED
+448 GGINAPAK
-458 KTQAAQVTADHA
+458 KQAAAKVVADHA
-470 ETLAAPVKGTLVPLS
+470 ETLAAPVKGTLVALS
-485 EVPDEVFSSGTM
+485 DVPDEVFASGTM
-497 GQGIAIEPEDNLV
+497 GQGIAIEPEEDVV
-510 KAPVAGT
+510 KSPVAGT
-517 ISLVY
+517 VSLVY
-522 PTAHAIGITS
+522 PKGHAIGITS

-539 IHIGVDTVNLK
+539 IHIGIDTVNLK
-550 GKYFKPLIEQGQ
+550 GKHFKALIEQGQ
-562 KVAVG
+562 KVTVG

-574 YQAIKAA
+574 YQAIQAA
-581 GYAPTVMMI
+581 GYAPTVTMI
-590 VTNSDRYQVETRA
+590 VTNSDQYQVETRS
-603 DGTTADD
+603 DGATDDD

>member
-1 MGEATLAKQ
+1 MGETALAKQ
-10 LLQLVGGKQN
+10 LLKLVGGKQN
-20 IEQVWHCATRLRFT
+20 INQVWHCATRLRFT
-34 LKDPQKATAAK
+34 LKDQDKVPKE
-45 QKVEALDGVITVV
+45 KVEALDGVITVV

-63 YQVVIGNNVS
+63 FQVVIGNNVS
-73 DVYQAIIKLE
+73 DVYQEVVKLE
-83 PSLGDSAQAAND
+83 PSLSDGTEGPATVTH
-95 QPKEKMTFKRT
+95 EKMTFKRA

-131 KGLLSLAVAVG
+131 KGLLSLAVVLG

-166 IALAF
+166 LALAF
-171 TAAKHL
+171 TAAKQL
-177 KVNPFVAMAIA
+177 KVNQFVAMAIA
-188 AAMVYPNIVGLV
+188 AAMVYPNIVALV

-236 FFNKIWHQ
+236 FFNKIWHE
-244 SVRNILAPLCLLVII
+244 SVRNILAPLCLLVVI

-284 LNKSVPA
+284 LNKSVPV
-291 LAGMVLGGF
+291 LAGMILGGF

-317 MNNIAQYGTDP
+317 MNNIALYGTDP

-343 AFAVFLKT
+343 AFAVFLKA

-366 ALFGVTEP
+366 ALFGITEP

-402 MSGAGSNV
+402 MSGAGANV
-410 ASLASIL
+410 ASLASVL

-430 VIGDIVAFVL
+430 VIGDVVAFVL
-440 GVALTFVF
+440 GVGLTLAF
-448 GGINAGVKED
+448 GGINAPAKN
-458 KTQAAQVTADHA
+458 QAAAEVVADHA
-470 ETLAAPVKGTLVPLS
+470 ETLAAPVKGTLVALS
-485 EVPDEVFSSGTM
+485 DVPDEVFASGTM
-497 GQGIAIEPEDNLV
+497 GQGIAIEPEENVV
-510 KAPVAGT
+510 KSPVAGT
-517 ISLVY
+517 VSLVY
-522 PTAHAIGITS
+522 PTGHAIGITS

-539 IHIGVDTVNLK
+539 IHIGIDTVNLK
-550 GKYFKPLIEQGQ
+550 GKHFKALIEQGQ
-562 KVAVG
+562 KVTVG

-574 YQAIKAA
+574 SQAIQAA

-590 VTNSDRYQVETRA
+590 VTNSDQYQVETRS
-603 DGTTADD
+603 DGATDDD

>member
-1 MGEATLAKQ
+1 MGETALAKQ
-10 LLQLVGGKQN
+10 LLKLVGGKQN
-20 IEQVWHCATRLRFT
+20 INQVWHCATRLRFT
-34 LKDPQKATAAK
+34 LKDQDKVPKE
-45 QKVEALDGVITVV
+45 KVEALDGVITVV

-63 YQVVIGNNVS
+63 FQVVIGNNVS
-73 DVYQAIIKLE
+73 DVYQEVVKLE
-83 PSLGDSAQAAND
+83 PSLSDGTEGPATVTH
-95 QPKEKMTFKRT
+95 EKMTFKRA

-131 KGLLSLAVAVG
+131 KGLLSLAVVLG

-156 AADGI
+156 A
-161 FYFLP
+161 
-166 IALAF
+166 
-171 TAAKHL
+171 
-177 KVNPFVAMAIA
+177 
-188 AAMVYPNIVGLV
+188 VYPNIVALV

-236 FFNKIWHQ
+236 FFNRIWHE
-244 SVRNILAPLCLLVII
+244 SVRNILAPLCLLVVI

-284 LNKSVPA
+284 LNKSVPV
-291 LAGMVLGGF
+291 LAGMILGGF

-317 MNNIAQYGTDP
+317 MNNIALYGTDP

-343 AFAVFLKT
+343 AFAVFLKA

-366 ALFGVTEP
+366 ALFGITEP

-402 MSGAGSNV
+402 MSGAGANV

-430 VIGDIVAFVL
+430 VIGDVVAFVL
-440 GVALTFVF
+440 GVGLTLAF
-448 GGINAGVKED
+448 GGINAPAKN
-458 KTQAAQVTADHA
+458 QAAAEVVADHA
-470 ETLAAPVKGTLVPLS
+470 ETLAAPVKGTLVTLS
-485 EVPDEVFSSGTM
+485 DVPDEVFASGTM
-497 GQGIAIEPEDNLV
+497 GQGIAIEPEENVV
-510 KAPVAGT
+510 KSPVAGT
-517 ISLVY
+517 VSLVY
-522 PTAHAIGITS
+522 PTGHAIGITS

-539 IHIGVDTVNLK
+539 IHIGIDTVNLK
-550 GKYFKPLIEQGQ
+550 GKHFKALIEQGQ
-562 KVAVG
+562 KVTVG

-574 YQAIKAA
+574 YQAIQAA

-590 VTNSDRYQVETRA
+590 VTNSDQYQVETRS
-603 DGTTADD
+603 DGATDDD

>member
-1 MGEATLAKQ
+1 MGETALAKQ
-10 LLQLVGGKQN
+10 LLKLVGGKQN
-20 IEQVWHCATRLRFT
+20 INQVWHCATRLRFT
-34 LKDPQKATAAK
+34 LKDQDKVPKE
-45 QKVEALDGVITVV
+45 KVEALDGVITVV

-63 YQVVIGNNVS
+63 FQVVIGNNVS
-73 DVYQAIIKLE
+73 DVYQEVVKLE
-83 PSLGDSAQAAND
+83 PSLSDGTEGPATVTH
-95 QPKEKMTFKRT
+95 EKMTFKRA

-131 KGLLSLAVAVG
+131 KGLLSLAVVLG

-166 IALAF
+166 LALAF
-171 TAAKHL
+171 TAAKQL
-177 KVNPFVAMAIA
+177 KVNQFVAMAIA
-188 AAMVYPNIVGLV
+188 AAMVYPNIVALV
-200 GKPSIDFFGIPVV
+200 GKPSIDFLGIPVV

-236 FFNKIWHQ
+236 FFNRIWHE
-244 SVRNILAPLCLLVII
+244 SVRNILAPLCLLVVI

-284 LNKSVPA
+284 LNKSVPV
-291 LAGMVLGGF
+291 LAGMILGGF

-317 MNNIAQYGTDP
+317 MNNIALYGTDP

-343 AFAVFLKT
+343 AFAVFLKA

-366 ALFGVTEP
+366 ALFGITEP

-402 MSGAGSNV
+402 MSGAGANV

-430 VIGDIVAFVL
+430 VIGDVVAFVL
-440 GVALTFVF
+440 GVGLTLAF
-448 GGINAGVKED
+448 GGINAPAKN
-458 KTQAAQVTADHA
+458 QAAAEVVADHA
-470 ETLAAPVKGTLVPLS
+470 ETLAAPVKGTLVTLS
-485 EVPDEVFSSGTM
+485 DVPDEVFASGTM
-497 GQGIAIEPEDNLV
+497 GQGIAIEPEENVV
-510 KAPVAGT
+510 KSPVAGT
-517 ISLVY
+517 VSLVY
-522 PTAHAIGITS
+522 PTGHAIGITS

-539 IHIGVDTVNLK
+539 IHIGIDTVNLK
-550 GKYFKPLIEQGQ
+550 GKHFKALIEQGQ
-562 KVAVG
+562 KVTVG

-574 YQAIKAA
+574 YQAIQAA

-590 VTNSDRYQVETRA
+590 VTNSDQYQVETRS
-603 DGTTADD
+603 DGATDDD

>member
-1 MGEATLAKQ
+1 MGETALAKQ
-10 LLQLVGGKQN
+10 LLKLVGGKQN
-20 IEQVWHCATRLRFT
+20 INQVWHCATRLRFT
-34 LKDPQKATAAK
+34 LKDQDKVPKE
-45 QKVEALDGVITVV
+45 KVEALDGVITVV

-63 YQVVIGNNVS
+63 FQVVIGNNVS
-73 DVYQAIIKLE
+73 DVYQEVVKLE
-83 PSLGDSAQAAND
+83 PSLSDGTEGPATVTH
-95 QPKEKMTFKRT
+95 EKMTFKRA

-131 KGLLSLAVAVG
+131 KGLLSLAVVLG

-166 IALAF
+166 LALAF
-171 TAAKHL
+171 TAAKQL
-177 KVNPFVAMAIA
+177 KVNRFVAMAIA
-188 AAMVYPNIVGLV
+188 AAMVYPNIVALV

-236 FFNKIWHQ
+236 FFNRIWHE
-244 SVRNILAPLCLLVII
+244 SVRNILAPLCLLVVI

-284 LNKSVPA
+284 LNKSVPV
-291 LAGMVLGGF
+291 LAGMILGGF

-317 MNNIAQYGTDP
+317 MNNIALYGTDP

-343 AFAVFLKT
+343 AFAVFLKA

-366 ALFGVTEP
+366 ALFGITEP

-402 MSGAGSNV
+402 MSGAGANV
-410 ASLASIL
+410 AALASIL

-430 VIGDIVAFVL
+430 VIGDVVAFVL
-440 GVALTFVF
+440 GVGLTLAF
-448 GGINAGVKED
+448 GGINAPAK
-458 KTQAAQVTADHA
+458 KQAAAKVVADHA
-470 ETLAAPVKGTLVPLS
+470 ETLAAPVKGTLVALS
-485 EVPDEVFSSGTM
+485 DVPDEVFASGTM
-497 GQGIAIEPEDNLV
+497 GQGIAIEPEEDVV
-510 KAPVAGT
+510 KSPVAGT
-517 ISLVY
+517 VSLVY
-522 PTAHAIGITS
+522 PTGHAIGITS

-539 IHIGVDTVNLK
+539 IHIGIDTVNLK
-550 GKYFKPLIEQGQ
+550 GKHFKALIEQGQ
-562 KVAVG
+562 KVTVG

-574 YQAIKAA
+574 YQAIQAA
-581 GYAPTVMMI
+581 GYAPTVTMI
-590 VTNSDRYQVETRA
+590 VTNSDQYQVETRS
-603 DGTTADD
+603 DGATDDD

>member
-1 MGEATLAKQ
+1 MGETALAKQ
-10 LLQLVGGKQN
+10 LLKLVGGKQN
-20 IEQVWHCATRLRFT
+20 INQVWHCATRLRFT
-34 LKDPQKATAAK
+34 LKDQDKVPKE
-45 QKVEALDGVITVV
+45 KVEALDGVITVV

-63 YQVVIGNNVS
+63 FQVVIGNNVS
-73 DVYQAIIKLE
+73 DVYQEVVKLE
-83 PSLGDSAQAAND
+83 PSLSDGTEGPATVTH
-95 QPKEKMTFKRT
+95 EKMTFKRA

-131 KGLLSLAVAVG
+131 KGLLSLAVVLG

-166 IALAF
+166 LALAF
-171 TAAKHL
+171 TAAKQL
-177 KVNPFVAMAIA
+177 KVNQFVAMAIA
-188 AAMVYPNIVGLV
+188 AAMVYPNIVALV

-236 FFNKIWHQ
+236 FFNKIWHE
-244 SVRNILAPLCLLVII
+244 SVRNILAPLCLLVVI

-284 LNKSVPA
+284 LNKSVPV
-291 LAGMVLGGF
+291 LAGMILGGF

-317 MNNIAQYGTDP
+317 MNNIALYGTDP

-343 AFAVFLKT
+343 AFAVFLKA

-366 ALFGVTEP
+366 ALFGITEP

-402 MSGAGSNV
+402 MSGAGANV

-430 VIGDIVAFVL
+430 VIGDVVAFVL
-440 GVALTFVF
+440 GVGLTLAF
-448 GGINAGVKED
+448 GGINAPAKN
-458 KTQAAQVTADHA
+458 QAAAEVVADHA
-470 ETLAAPVKGTLVPLS
+470 ETLAAPVKGTLVTLS
-485 EVPDEVFSSGTM
+485 DVPDEVFASGTM
-497 GQGIAIEPEDNLV
+497 GQGIAIEPEENVV
-510 KAPVAGT
+510 KSPVAGT
-517 ISLVY
+517 VSLVY
-522 PTAHAIGITS
+522 PTGHAIGITS

-539 IHIGVDTVNLK
+539 IHIGIDTVNLK
-550 GKYFKPLIEQGQ
+550 GKHFKALIEQGQ
-562 KVAVG
+562 KVTVG

-574 YQAIKAA
+574 YQAIQAA

-590 VTNSDRYQVETRA
+590 VTNSDQYQVETRS
-603 DGTTADD
+603 DGATDDD

>member
-1 MGEATLAKQ
+1 MGETALAKQ
-10 LLQLVGGKQN
+10 LLKLVGGKQN
-20 IEQVWHCATRLRFT
+20 INQVWHCATRLRFT
-34 LKDPQKATAAK
+34 LKDQDKVPKE
-45 QKVEALDGVITVV
+45 KVEALDGVITVV

-63 YQVVIGNNVS
+63 FQVVIGNNVS
-73 DVYQAIIKLE
+73 DVYQEVVKLE
-83 PSLGDSAQAAND
+83 PSLSDGTEGPATVTH
-95 QPKEKMTFKRT
+95 EKMTFKRA

-131 KGLLSLAVAVG
+131 KGLLSLAVVLG

-166 IALAF
+166 LALAF
-171 TAAKHL
+171 TAAKQL
-177 KVNPFVAMAIA
+177 KVNQFVAMAIA
-188 AAMVYPNIVGLV
+188 AAMVYPNIVALV

-236 FFNKIWHQ
+236 FFNKIWHE
-244 SVRNILAPLCLLVII
+244 SVRNILAPLCLLVVI

-284 LNKSVPA
+284 LNKSVPV
-291 LAGMVLGGF
+291 LAGMILGGF

-317 MNNIAQYGTDP
+317 MNNIALYGTDP

-343 AFAVFLKT
+343 AFAVFLKA

-366 ALFGVTEP
+366 ALFGITEP

-402 MSGAGSNV
+402 MSGAGANV
-410 ASLASIL
+410 ASLASVL
-417 SLPTYLGKGFGVS
+417 SLPTYLGKGFSVS
-430 VIGDIVAFVL
+430 VIGDVVAFVL
-440 GVALTFVF
+440 GVGLTLAF
-448 GGINAGVKED
+448 GGINAPAKN
-458 KTQAAQVTADHA
+458 QAAAEVVADHA
-470 ETLAAPVKGTLVPLS
+470 ETLAAPVKGTLVALS
-485 EVPDEVFSSGTM
+485 DVPDEVFASGTM
-497 GQGIAIEPEDNLV
+497 GQGIAIEPEENVV
-510 KAPVAGT
+510 KSPVAGT
-517 ISLVY
+517 VSLVY
-522 PTAHAIGITS
+522 PTGHAIGITS

-539 IHIGVDTVNLK
+539 IHIGIDTVNLK
-550 GKYFKPLIEQGQ
+550 GKHFKALIEQGQ
-562 KVAVG
+562 KVTVG

-574 YQAIKAA
+574 YQAIQAA

-590 VTNSDRYQVETRA
+590 VTNSDQYQVETRS
-603 DGTTADD
+603 DGATDDD

>member
-1 MGEATLAKQ
+1 MGETALAKQ
-10 LLQLVGGKQN
+10 LLKLVGGKQN
-20 IEQVWHCATRLRFT
+20 INQVWHCATRLRFT
-34 LKDPQKATAAK
+34 LKDQDKVPKE
-45 QKVEALDGVITVV
+45 KVEALDGVITVV

-63 YQVVIGNNVS
+63 FQVVIGNNVS
-73 DVYQAIIKLE
+73 DVYQEVVKLE
-83 PSLGDSAQAAND
+83 PSLSDGTEGPATVTH
-95 QPKEKMTFKRT
+95 EKMTFKRA

-131 KGLLSLAVAVG
+131 KGLLSLAVVLG

-166 IALAF
+166 LALAF
-171 TAAKHL
+171 TAAKQL
-177 KVNPFVAMAIA
+177 KVNQFVAMAIA
-188 AAMVYPNIVGLV
+188 AAMVYPNIVALV

-236 FFNKIWHQ
+236 FFNRIWHE
-244 SVRNILAPLCLLVII
+244 SVRNILAPLCLLVVI

-284 LNKSVPA
+284 LNKSVPV
-291 LAGMVLGGF
+291 LAGMILGGF

-317 MNNIAQYGTDP
+317 MNNIALYGTDP

-343 AFAVFLKT
+343 AFAVFLKA

-366 ALFGVTEP
+366 ALFGITEP

-402 MSGAGSNV
+402 MSGAGANV

-430 VIGDIVAFVL
+430 VIGDVVAFVL
-440 GVALTFVF
+440 GVGLTLAF
-448 GGINAGVKED
+448 GGINAPAKN
-458 KTQAAQVTADHA
+458 QAAAEVVADHA
-470 ETLAAPVKGTLVPLS
+470 ETLAAPVKGTLVALS
-485 EVPDEVFSSGTM
+485 DVPDEVFASGTM
-497 GQGIAIEPEDNLV
+497 GQGIAIEPEEDVV
-510 KAPVAGT
+510 KSPVAGT
-517 ISLVY
+517 VSLVY
-522 PTAHAIGITS
+522 PTGHAIGITS

-539 IHIGVDTVNLK
+539 IHIGIDTVNLK
-550 GKYFKPLIEQGQ
+550 GKHFKALIEQGQ
-562 KVAVG
+562 KVTVG

-574 YQAIKAA
+574 YQAIQAA

-590 VTNSDRYQVETRA
+590 VTNSDQYQVETRS
-603 DGTTADD
+603 DGATDDD

>member
-1 MGEATLAKQ
+1 MGETALAKQ
-10 LLQLVGGKQN
+10 LLKLVGGKQN
-20 IEQVWHCATRLRFT
+20 INQVWHCATRLRFT
-34 LKDPQKATAAK
+34 LKDQDKVPKE
-45 QKVEALDGVITVV
+45 KVEALDGVITVV

-63 YQVVIGNNVS
+63 FQVVIGNNVS
-73 DVYQAIIKLE
+73 DVYQEVVKLE
-83 PSLGDSAQAAND
+83 PSLSDGTEGPATVTH
-95 QPKEKMTFKRT
+95 EKMTFKRA

-131 KGLLSLAVAVG
+131 KGLLSLAVVLG

-166 IALAF
+166 LALAF
-171 TAAKHL
+171 TAAKQL
-177 KVNPFVAMAIA
+177 KVNQFVAMAIA
-188 AAMVYPNIVGLV
+188 AAMVYPNIVALV
-200 GKPSIDFFGIPVV
+200 GKPSIDFLGIPVV

-236 FFNKIWHQ
+236 FFNRIWHE
-244 SVRNILAPLCLLVII
+244 SVRNILAPLCLLVVI

-284 LNKSVPA
+284 LNKSVPV
-291 LAGMVLGGF
+291 LAGMILGGF

-317 MNNIAQYGTDP
+317 MNNIALYGTDP

-343 AFAVFLKT
+343 AFAVFLKA

-366 ALFGVTEP
+366 ALFGITEP

-402 MSGAGSNV
+402 MSGAGANV

-430 VIGDIVAFVL
+430 VIGDVVAFVL
-440 GVALTFVF
+440 GVGLTLAF
-448 GGINAGVKED
+448 GGINAPAKN
-458 KTQAAQVTADHA
+458 QAATAVVADHA
-470 ETLAAPVKGTLVPLS
+470 ETLAAPVKGTLVALS
-485 EVPDEVFSSGTM
+485 DVPDEVFASGTM
-497 GQGIAIEPEDNLV
+497 GQGIAIEPEENVV
-510 KAPVAGT
+510 KSPVAGT
-517 ISLVY
+517 VSLVY
-522 PTAHAIGITS
+522 PTGHAIGITS

-539 IHIGVDTVNLK
+539 IHIGIDTVNLK
-550 GKYFKPLIEQGQ
+550 GKHFKALIEQGQ
-562 KVAVG
+562 KVTVG

-574 YQAIKAA
+574 YQAIQAA

-590 VTNSDRYQVETRA
+590 VTNSDQYQVETRS
-603 DGTTADD
+603 DGATDDD

>member
-1 MGEATLAKQ
+1 MGETALAKQ
-10 LLQLVGGKQN
+10 LLKLVGGKQN
-20 IEQVWHCATRLRFT
+20 INQVWHCATRLRFT
-34 LKDPQKATAAK
+34 LKDQDKVPKE
-45 QKVEALDGVITVV
+45 KVEALDGVITVV

-63 YQVVIGNNVS
+63 FQVVIGNNVS
-73 DVYQAIIKLE
+73 DVYQEVVKLE
-83 PSLGDSAQAAND
+83 PSLSDGTEGPATVTH
-95 QPKEKMTFKRT
+95 EKMTFKRA

-131 KGLLSLAVAVG
+131 KGLLSLAVVLG

-166 IALAF
+166 LALAF
-171 TAAKHL
+171 TAAKQL
-177 KVNPFVAMAIA
+177 KVNQFVAMAIA
-188 AAMVYPNIVGLV
+188 AAMLYPNIVALV

-236 FFNKIWHQ
+236 FFNRIWHE
-244 SVRNILAPLCLLVII
+244 SVRNILAPLCLLVVI

-284 LNKSVPA
+284 LNKSVPV
-291 LAGMVLGGF
+291 LAGMILGGF

-317 MNNIAQYGTDP
+317 MNNIALYGTDP

-343 AFAVFLKT
+343 AFAVFLKA

-366 ALFGVTEP
+366 ALFGITEP

-402 MSGAGSNV
+402 MSGAGANV
-410 ASLASIL
+410 AALASIL

-430 VIGDIVAFVL
+430 VIGDVVAFVL
-440 GVALTFVF
+440 GVGLTLAF
-448 GGINAGVKED
+448 GGINAPAK
-458 KTQAAQVTADHA
+458 KQAAAKVVADHA
-470 ETLAAPVKGTLVPLS
+470 ETLAAPVKGTLVALS
-485 EVPDEVFSSGTM
+485 DVPDEVFASGTM
-497 GQGIAIEPEDNLV
+497 GQGIAIEPEENVV
-510 KAPVAGT
+510 KSPVAGT
-517 ISLVY
+517 VSLVY
-522 PTAHAIGITS
+522 PTGHAIGITS

-539 IHIGVDTVNLK
+539 IHIGIDTVNLK
-550 GKYFKPLIEQGQ
+550 GKHFKALIEQGQ
-562 KVAVG
+562 KVTVG

-574 YQAIKAA
+574 YQAIQAA
-581 GYAPTVMMI
+581 GYAPTVTMI
-590 VTNSDRYQVETRA
+590 VTNSDQYQVETRS
-603 DGTTADD
+603 DGATDDD

>member
-1 MGEATLAKQ
+1 MGETALAKQ
-10 LLQLVGGKQN
+10 LLKLVGGKQN
-20 IEQVWHCATRLRFT
+20 INQVWHCATRLRFT
-34 LKDPQKATAAK
+34 LKDQDKVPKE
-45 QKVEALDGVITVV
+45 KVEALDGVITVV

-63 YQVVIGNNVS
+63 FQVVIGNNVS
-73 DVYQAIIKLE
+73 DVYQEVVKLE
-83 PSLGDSAQAAND
+83 PSLSDGTEGPATVTH
-95 QPKEKMTFKRT
+95 EKMTFKRA

-131 KGLLSLAVAVG
+131 KGLLSLAVVLG

-166 IALAF
+166 LALAF
-171 TAAKHL
+171 TAAKQL
-177 KVNPFVAMAIA
+177 KVNQFVAMAIA
-188 AAMVYPNIVGLV
+188 AAMVYPNIVALV

-236 FFNKIWHQ
+236 FFNRIWHE
-244 SVRNILAPLCLLVII
+244 SVRNILAPLCLLVVI

-284 LNKSVPA
+284 LNKSVPV
-291 LAGMVLGGF
+291 LAGMILGGF

-317 MNNIAQYGTDP
+317 MNNIALYGTDP

-343 AFAVFLKT
+343 AFAVFLKA

-366 ALFGVTEP
+366 ALFGITEP

-402 MSGAGSNV
+402 MSGAGANV
-410 ASLASIL
+410 AALASIL

-430 VIGDIVAFVL
+430 VIGDVVAFVL
-440 GVALTFVF
+440 GVGLTLAF
-448 GGINAGVKED
+448 GGINAPAKN
-458 KTQAAQVTADHA
+458 QAAAEVVADHA
-470 ETLAAPVKGTLVPLS
+470 ETLAAPVKGTLVTLS
-485 EVPDEVFSSGTM
+485 DVPDEVFASGTM
-497 GQGIAIEPEDNLV
+497 GQGIAIEPEENVV
-510 KAPVAGT
+510 KSPVAGT
-517 ISLVY
+517 VSLVY
-522 PTAHAIGITS
+522 PTGHAIGITS

-539 IHIGVDTVNLK
+539 IHIGIDTVNLK
-550 GKYFKPLIEQGQ
+550 GKHFKALIEQGQ
-562 KVAVG
+562 KVTVG

-574 YQAIKAA
+574 YQAIQAA
-581 GYAPTVMMI
+581 GYAPTVTMI
-590 VTNSDRYQVETRA
+590 VTNSDQYQVETRS
-603 DGTTADD
+603 DGATDDD

>member
-1 MGEATLAKQ
+1 MGETALAKQ
-10 LLQLVGGKQN
+10 LLKLVGGKQN
-20 IEQVWHCATRLRFT
+20 INQVWHCATRLRFT
-34 LKDPQKATAAK
+34 LKDQDKVPKE
-45 QKVEALDGVITVV
+45 KVEALDGVITVV

-63 YQVVIGNNVS
+63 FQVVIGNNVS
-73 DVYQAIIKLE
+73 DVYQEVVKLE
-83 PSLGDSAQAAND
+83 PSLSDGTEGSATVTH
-95 QPKEKMTFKRT
+95 EKMTFKRA

-131 KGLLSLAVAVG
+131 KGLLSLAVVLG

-166 IALAF
+166 LALAF
-171 TAAKHL
+171 TAAKQL
-177 KVNPFVAMAIA
+177 KVNQFVAMAIA
-188 AAMVYPNIVGLV
+188 AAMVYPNIVALV

-236 FFNKIWHQ
+236 FFNRIWHE
-244 SVRNILAPLCLLVII
+244 SVRNILAPLCLLVVI

-284 LNKSVPA
+284 LNKSVPV
-291 LAGMVLGGF
+291 LAGMILGGF

-317 MNNIAQYGTDP
+317 MNNIALYGTDP

-343 AFAVFLKT
+343 AFAVFLKA

-366 ALFGVTEP
+366 ALFGITEP

-402 MSGAGSNV
+402 MSGAGANV

-430 VIGDIVAFVL
+430 VIGDVVAFVL
-440 GVALTFVF
+440 GVGLTLAF
-448 GGINAGVKED
+448 GGINAPAKN
-458 KTQAAQVTADHA
+458 QAAAEVVADHA
-470 ETLAAPVKGTLVPLS
+470 ETLAAPVKGTLVTLS
-485 EVPDEVFSSGTM
+485 DVPDEVFASGTM
-497 GQGIAIEPEDNLV
+497 GQGIAIEPEENVV
-510 KAPVAGT
+510 KSPVAGT
-517 ISLVY
+517 VSLVY
-522 PTAHAIGITS
+522 PTGHAIGITS

-539 IHIGVDTVNLK
+539 IHIGIDTVNLK
-550 GKYFKPLIEQGQ
+550 GKHFKALIEQGQ
-562 KVAVG
+562 KVTVG

-574 YQAIKAA
+574 YQAIQAA

-590 VTNSDRYQVETRA
+590 VTNSDQYQVETRS
-603 DGTTADD
+603 DGATDDD

>member
-1 MGEATLAKQ
+1 MGETALAKQ
-10 LLQLVGGKQN
+10 LLKLVGGKQN
-20 IEQVWHCATRLRFT
+20 INQVWHCATRLRFT
-34 LKDPQKATAAK
+34 LKDQDKVPKE
-45 QKVEALDGVITVV
+45 KVEALDGVITVV

-63 YQVVIGNNVS
+63 FQVVIGNNVS
-73 DVYQAIIKLE
+73 DVYQEVVKLE
-83 PSLGDSAQAAND
+83 PSLSDGTEGPATVTH
-95 QPKEKMTFKRT
+95 EKMTFKRA

-131 KGLLSLAVAVG
+131 KGLLSLAVVLG

-166 IALAF
+166 LALAF
-171 TAAKHL
+171 TAAKQL
-177 KVNPFVAMAIA
+177 KVNQFVAMAIA
-188 AAMVYPNIVGLV
+188 AAMVYPNIVALV

-236 FFNKIWHQ
+236 FFNRIWHE
-244 SVRNILAPLCLLVII
+244 SVRNILAPLCLLVVI

-284 LNKSVPA
+284 LNKSVPV
-291 LAGMVLGGF
+291 LAGMILGGF

-317 MNNIAQYGTDP
+317 MNNIALYGTDP

-343 AFAVFLKT
+343 AFAVFLKA

-366 ALFGVTEP
+366 ALFGITEP

-402 MSGAGSNV
+402 MSGAGANV

-430 VIGDIVAFVL
+430 VIGDVVAFVL
-440 GVALTFVF
+440 GVGLTLAF
-448 GGINAGVKED
+448 GGINAPAKN
-458 KTQAAQVTADHA
+458 QAAAEVVADHA
-470 ETLAAPVKGTLVPLS
+470 ETLAAPVKGTLVTLS
-485 EVPDEVFSSGTM
+485 DVPDEVFVSGTM
-497 GQGIAIEPEDNLV
+497 GQGIAIEPEENVV
-510 KAPVAGT
+510 KSPVAGT
-517 ISLVY
+517 VSLVY
-522 PTAHAIGITS
+522 PTGHAIGITS

-539 IHIGVDTVNLK
+539 IHIGIDTVNLK
-550 GKYFKPLIEQGQ
+550 GKHFKALIEQGQ
-562 KVAVG
+562 KVTVG

-574 YQAIKAA
+574 HQAIQAA

-590 VTNSDRYQVETRA
+590 VTNSDQYQVETRS
-603 DGTTADD
+603 DGATDDD

>member
-1 MGEATLAKQ
+1 MGETALAKQ
-10 LLQLVGGKQN
+10 LLKLVGGKQN
-20 IEQVWHCATRLRFT
+20 INQVWHCATRLRFT
-34 LKDPQKATAAK
+34 LKDQDKVPKE
-45 QKVEALDGVITVV
+45 KVEALDGVITVV

-63 YQVVIGNNVS
+63 FQVVIGNNVS
-73 DVYQAIIKLE
+73 DVYQEVVKLE
-83 PSLGDSAQAAND
+83 PSLSDGTEGPATAAH
-95 QPKEKMTFKRT
+95 EKMTFKRA

-131 KGLLSLAVAVG
+131 KGLLSLAVVLG

-166 IALAF
+166 LALAF
-171 TAAKHL
+171 TAAKQL
-177 KVNPFVAMAIA
+177 KVNQFVAMAIA
-188 AAMVYPNIVGLV
+188 AAMVYPNIVALV

-236 FFNKIWHQ
+236 FFNRIWHE
-244 SVRNILAPLCLLVII
+244 SVRNILAPLCLLVVI

-284 LNKSVPA
+284 LNKSVPV
-291 LAGMVLGGF
+291 LAGMILGGF

-317 MNNIAQYGTDP
+317 MNNIALYGTDP

-343 AFAVFLKT
+343 AFAVFLKA

-366 ALFGVTEP
+366 ALFGITEP

-402 MSGAGSNV
+402 MSGAGANV
-410 ASLASIL
+410 ASLASVL

-430 VIGDIVAFVL
+430 VIGDVVAFVL
-440 GVALTFVF
+440 GVGLTLAF
-448 GGINAGVKED
+448 GGINAPAKN
-458 KTQAAQVTADHA
+458 QAAGAVVADHA
-470 ETLAAPVKGTLVPLS
+470 ETLAAPVKGTLVALS
-485 EVPDEVFSSGTM
+485 DVPDEVFASGTM
-497 GQGIAIEPEDNLV
+497 GQGIAIEPEEDVV
-510 KAPVAGT
+510 KSPVAGT
-517 ISLVY
+517 VSLVY
-522 PTAHAIGITS
+522 PTGHAIGITS

-539 IHIGVDTVNLK
+539 LHIGIDTVNLK
-550 GKYFKPLIEQGQ
+550 GKHFKALIEQGQ
-562 KVAVG
+562 KVTVG

-574 YQAIKAA
+574 YQAIQAA

-590 VTNSDRYQVETRA
+590 VTNSDQYQVETRS
-603 DGTTADD
+603 DGATDDD

>member
-1 MGEATLAKQ
+1 MVL
-10 LLQLVGGKQN
+10 
-20 IEQVWHCATRLRFT
+20 
-34 LKDPQKATAAK
+34 
-45 QKVEALDGVITVV
+45 
-58 EASGQ
+58 
-63 YQVVIGNNVS
+63 
-73 DVYQAIIKLE
+73 
-83 PSLGDSAQAAND
+83 
-95 QPKEKMTFKRT
+95 
-106 FNGLLTF
+106 
-113 ISGVF
+113 
-118 TPFLG
+118 
-123 AMAGAGIL
+123 
-131 KGLLSLAVAVG
+131 G

-166 IALAF
+166 LALAF
-171 TAAKHL
+171 TAAKQL
-177 KVNPFVAMAIA
+177 KVNQFVAMAIA
-188 AAMVYPNIVGLV
+188 AAMVYPNIVALV

-236 FFNKIWHQ
+236 FFNRIWHE
-244 SVRNILAPLCLLVII
+244 SVRNILAPLCLLVVI

-284 LNKSVPA
+284 LNKSVPV
-291 LAGMVLGGF
+291 LAGMILGGF

-317 MNNIAQYGTDP
+317 MNNIALYGTDP

-343 AFAVFLKT
+343 AFAVFLKA

-366 ALFGVTEP
+366 ALFGITEP

-402 MSGAGSNV
+402 MSGAGANV
-410 ASLASIL
+410 ASLASVL

-430 VIGDIVAFVL
+430 VIGDVVAFVL
-440 GVALTFVF
+440 GVGLTLAF
-448 GGINAGVKED
+448 GGINAPAKN
-458 KTQAAQVTADHA
+458 QAAAAVVADHA
-470 ETLAAPVKGTLVPLS
+470 ETLAAPVKGTLVALS
-485 EVPDEVFSSGTM
+485 DVPDEVFASGTM
-497 GQGIAIEPEDNLV
+497 GQGIAIEPEENVV
-510 KAPVAGT
+510 KSPVAGT
-517 ISLVY
+517 LSLVY
-522 PTAHAIGITS
+522 PTGHAIGITS

-539 IHIGVDTVNLK
+539 IHIGIDTVNLK
-550 GKYFKPLIEQGQ
+550 GKHFKALIEQGQ
-562 KVAVG
+562 KVTVG

-574 YQAIKAA
+574 YQAIQAA

-590 VTNSDRYQVETRA
+590 VTNSDQYQVETRS
-603 DGTTADD
+603 DGATDDD

>member
-1 MGEATLAKQ
+1 MGETALAKQ
-10 LLQLVGGKQN
+10 LLKLVGGKQN
-20 IEQVWHCATRLRFT
+20 INQVWHCATRLRFT
-34 LKDPQKATAAK
+34 LKDQNKVPKE
-45 QKVEALDGVITVV
+45 KVEALDGVITVV

-63 YQVVIGNNVS
+63 FQVVIGNNVS
-73 DVYQAIIKLE
+73 DVYQEVVKLE
-83 PSLGDSAQAAND
+83 PSLSDGTEGPATVTH
-95 QPKEKMTFKRT
+95 EKMTFKRA

-131 KGLLSLAVAVG
+131 KGLLSLAVVLG

-166 IALAF
+166 LALAF
-171 TAAKHL
+171 TAAKQL
-177 KVNPFVAMAIA
+177 KVNQFVAMAIA
-188 AAMVYPNIVGLV
+188 AAMVYPNIVALV

-236 FFNKIWHQ
+236 FFNRIWHE
-244 SVRNILAPLCLLVII
+244 SVRNILAPLCLLVVI

-284 LNKSVPA
+284 LNKSVPV
-291 LAGMVLGGF
+291 LAGMILGGF

-317 MNNIAQYGTDP
+317 MNNIALYGTDP

-343 AFAVFLKT
+343 AFAVFLKA

-366 ALFGVTEP
+366 ALFGITEP

-402 MSGAGSNV
+402 MSGAGANV

-430 VIGDIVAFVL
+430 VIGDVVAFVL
-440 GVALTFVF
+440 GVGLTLAF
-448 GGINAGVKED
+448 GGINAPAKN
-458 KTQAAQVTADHA
+458 QAAAAVVADHA
-470 ETLAAPVKGTLVPLS
+470 ETLAAPVKGTLVALS
-485 EVPDEVFSSGTM
+485 DVPDEVFASGTM
-497 GQGIAIEPEDNLV
+497 GQGIAIEPEENVV
-510 KAPVAGT
+510 KSPVAGT
-517 ISLVY
+517 MSLVY
-522 PTAHAIGITS
+522 PTGHAIGITS

-539 IHIGVDTVNLK
+539 IHIGIDTVNLK
-550 GKYFKPLIEQGQ
+550 GKHFKALIEQGQ
-562 KVAVG
+562 KVTVG

-574 YQAIKAA
+574 YQAIQAA

-590 VTNSDRYQVETRA
+590 VTNSDQYQVETRS
-603 DGTTADD
+603 DGATDDD

>member
-1 MGEATLAKQ
+1 MGETALAKQ
-10 LLQLVGGKQN
+10 LLKLVGGKQN
-20 IEQVWHCATRLRFT
+20 INQVWHCATRLRFT
-34 LKDPQKATAAK
+34 LKDQDKVPKE
-45 QKVEALDGVITVV
+45 KVEALDGVITVV

-63 YQVVIGNNVS
+63 FQVVIGNNVS
-73 DVYQAIIKLE
+73 DVYQEVVKLE
-83 PSLGDSAQAAND
+83 PSLSDGTEGPATVTH
-95 QPKEKMTFKRT
+95 EKMTFKRA
-106 FNGLLTF
+106 FNGSLTF

-131 KGLLSLAVAVG
+131 KGLLSLAVVLG

-166 IALAF
+166 LALAF
-171 TAAKHL
+171 TAAKQL
-177 KVNPFVAMAIA
+177 KVNQFVAMAIA
-188 AAMVYPNIVGLV
+188 AAMVYPNIVALV

-236 FFNKIWHQ
+236 FFNRIWHE
-244 SVRNILAPLCLLVII
+244 SVRNILAPLCLLVVI

-284 LNKSVPA
+284 LNKSVPV
-291 LAGMVLGGF
+291 LAGMILGGF

-317 MNNIAQYGTDP
+317 MNNIALYGTDP

-343 AFAVFLKT
+343 AFAVFLKA

-366 ALFGVTEP
+366 ALFGITEP

-402 MSGAGSNV
+402 MSGAGANV

-430 VIGDIVAFVL
+430 VIGDVVAFVL
-440 GVALTFVF
+440 GVGLTLAF
-448 GGINAGVKED
+448 GGINAPAKN
-458 KTQAAQVTADHA
+458 QAAAAVVADHA
-470 ETLAAPVKGTLVPLS
+470 ETLAAPVKGTLVALS
-485 EVPDEVFSSGTM
+485 DVPDEVFASGTM
-497 GQGIAIEPEDNLV
+497 GQGIAIEPEENVV
-510 KAPVAGT
+510 KSPVAGT
-517 ISLVY
+517 VSLVY
-522 PTAHAIGITS
+522 PTGHAIGITS

-539 IHIGVDTVNLK
+539 IHIGIDTVNLK
-550 GKYFKPLIEQGQ
+550 GKHFKALIEQGQ
-562 KVAVG
+562 KVTVG

-574 YQAIKAA
+574 YQAIQAA

-590 VTNSDRYQVETRA
+590 VTNSDQYQVETRS
-603 DGTTADD
+603 DGATDD
-610 ALMTLA
+610 DSLMTLA

>member
-1 MGEATLAKQ
+1 MGETALAKQ
-10 LLQLVGGKQN
+10 LLKLVGGKQN
-20 IEQVWHCATRLRFT
+20 INQVWHCATRLRFT
-34 LKDPQKATAAK
+34 LKDQNKVPKE
-45 QKVEALDGVITVV
+45 KVEALDGVITVV

-63 YQVVIGNNVS
+63 FQVVIGNNVS
-73 DVYQAIIKLE
+73 DVYQEVVKLE
-83 PSLGDSAQAAND
+83 PSLSDGTEGPATVTH
-95 QPKEKMTFKRT
+95 EKMTFKRA

-131 KGLLSLAVAVG
+131 KGLLSLAVVLG

-166 IALAF
+166 LALAF
-171 TAAKHL
+171 TAAKQL
-177 KVNPFVAMAIA
+177 KVNQFVAMAIA
-188 AAMVYPNIVGLV
+188 AAMVYPNIVALV

-236 FFNKIWHQ
+236 FFNRIWHE
-244 SVRNILAPLCLLVII
+244 SVRNILAPLCLLVVI

-284 LNKSVPA
+284 LNKSVPV
-291 LAGMVLGGF
+291 LAGMILGGF

-317 MNNIAQYGTDP
+317 MNNIALYGTDP

-343 AFAVFLKT
+343 AFAVFLKA

-366 ALFGVTEP
+366 ALFGITEP

-402 MSGAGSNV
+402 MSGAGANV

-430 VIGDIVAFVL
+430 VIGDVVAFVL
-440 GVALTFVF
+440 GVGLTLAF
-448 GGINAGVKED
+448 GGINAPAKN
-458 KTQAAQVTADHA
+458 QAAAEVVADHA
-470 ETLAAPVKGTLVPLS
+470 ETLAAPVKGTLVALS
-485 EVPDEVFSSGTM
+485 DVPDEVFASGTM
-497 GQGIAIEPEDNLV
+497 GQGIAIEPEENVV
-510 KAPVAGT
+510 KSPVAGT
-517 ISLVY
+517 VSLVY
-522 PTAHAIGITS
+522 PTGHAIGITS

-539 IHIGVDTVNLK
+539 IHIGIDTVNLK
-550 GKYFKPLIEQGQ
+550 GKHFKALIEQGQ
-562 KVAVG
+562 KVTVG

-574 YQAIKAA
+574 YQAIQAA

-590 VTNSDRYQVETRA
+590 VTNSDQYQVETRS
-603 DGTTADD
+603 DGATDD
-610 ALMTLA
+610 DTLMTLA

>member
-1 MGEATLAKQ
+1 MGETALAKQ
-10 LLQLVGGKQN
+10 LLKLVGGKQN
-20 IEQVWHCATRLRFT
+20 INQVWHCATRLRFT
-34 LKDPQKATAAK
+34 LKDQDKVPKE
-45 QKVEALDGVITVV
+45 KVEALDGVITVV

-63 YQVVIGNNVS
+63 FQVVIGNNVS
-73 DVYQAIIKLE
+73 DVYQEVVKLE
-83 PSLGDSAQAAND
+83 PSLSDGTEGPATVTH
-95 QPKEKMTFKRT
+95 EKMTFKRA

-131 KGLLSLAVAVG
+131 KGLLSLAVVLG

-166 IALAF
+166 LALAF
-171 TAAKHL
+171 TAAKQL
-177 KVNPFVAMAIA
+177 KVNQFVAMAIA
-188 AAMVYPNIVGLV
+188 AAMLYPNIVALV

-236 FFNKIWHQ
+236 FFNRIWHE
-244 SVRNILAPLCLLVII
+244 SVRNILAPLCLLVVI

-284 LNKSVPA
+284 LNKSVPV
-291 LAGMVLGGF
+291 LAGMILGGF

-317 MNNIAQYGTDP
+317 MNNIALYGTDP

-343 AFAVFLKT
+343 AFAVFLKA

-366 ALFGVTEP
+366 ALFGITEP

-402 MSGAGSNV
+402 MSGAGANV
-410 ASLASIL
+410 AALASIL

-430 VIGDIVAFVL
+430 VIGDVVAFVL
-440 GVALTFVF
+440 GVGLTLAF
-448 GGINAGVKED
+448 GGINAPAK
-458 KTQAAQVTADHA
+458 KQAAAKVVADHA
-470 ETLAAPVKGTLVPLS
+470 ETLAAPVKGTLVALS
-485 EVPDEVFSSGTM
+485 DVPDEVFASGTM
-497 GQGIAIEPEDNLV
+497 GQGIAIEPEENVV
-510 KAPVAGT
+510 KSPVAGT
-517 ISLVY
+517 VSLVY
-522 PTAHAIGITS
+522 PTGHAIGITS

-539 IHIGVDTVNLK
+539 IHIGIDTVNLK
-550 GKYFKPLIEQGQ
+550 GKHFKALIEQGQ
-562 KVAVG
+562 KVTVG

-574 YQAIKAA
+574 YQAIQAA

-590 VTNSDRYQVETRA
+590 VTNSDQYQVETRS
-603 DGTTADD
+603 DGATDDD